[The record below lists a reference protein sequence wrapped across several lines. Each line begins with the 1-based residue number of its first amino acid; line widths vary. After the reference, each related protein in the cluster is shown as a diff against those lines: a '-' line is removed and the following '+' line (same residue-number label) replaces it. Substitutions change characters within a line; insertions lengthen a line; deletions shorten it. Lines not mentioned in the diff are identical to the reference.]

1 MNYDRTIVC
10 LCGFEVLMLLGI
22 SSYDDDCLVWDCMI
36 IGIQI
41 NALIS
46 GCPFL
51 LWVSGGGG
59 LEVWV

>member
-1 MNYDRTIVC
+1 
-10 LCGFEVLMLLGI
+10 MLLGI
-22 SSYDDDCLVWDCMI
+22 SGYDDHCLVWDCMI

-51 LWVSGGGG
+51 LSEFGND
-59 LEVWV
+59 LL